1 MIEELIKSNL
11 LNHGQK
17 FDDAKHKNLANM
29 LEIMYK
35 RKIVNYV
42 YYFL

>member
-1 MIEELIKSNL
+1 MFEELMKSSL

-17 FDDAKHKNLANM
+17 FDDAKHKKLANM

-35 RKIVNYV
+35 KNC
-42 YYFL
+42 